1 MAQRGDTTI
10 RALGCDQP
18 YEPVWR
24 AMRDF
29 TACRTAS
36 TPDQLWWLEH
46 EPVYTLGKAGRSE
59 HLHDTG
65 DTPVV
70 RSDRGG
76 QVTWHGPGQLVVYAL
91 LDLHRLG
98 LTARGAVSL
107 LEDALIAA
115 LADVGV
121 AATARADAPGLYVQG
136 AKIASLGLRVS
147 RGCCYHGIALNVDCN
162 LEPFTRIDPCGMAG
176 LAMTRAIDHGCRGGV
191 EAWAVP
197 VLGALVER
205 IADRSE
211 VAAAWA

>member
-1 MAQRGDTTI
+1 MARRGDTTI
-10 RALGCDQP
+10 RALGCNQP

-29 TACRTAS
+29 TAGRRAS

-59 HLHDTG
+59 HLHAAG

-76 QVTWHGPGQLVVYAL
+76 QVTWHGPGQLVVYTL

-107 LEDALIAA
+107 LEDALVDALATAGIAA
-115 LADVGV
+115 VP
-121 AATARADAPGLYVQG
+121 RPDAPGLYVRG

-147 RGCCYHGIALNVDCN
+147 RGCCYHGVALNVDCS

-176 LAMTRAIDHGCRGGV
+176 LVMTRTADLGCPRSAQ
-191 EAWAVP
+191 EWAAQ
-197 VLGALVER
+197 VLAALDAR
-205 IADRSE
+205 IAARCE
-211 VAAAWA
+211 ATAA